1 MGLTAKS
8 TGIYAFLEDLNQSSV
23 KADAIIAL
31 AGNPNTGKSTVFNGL
46 TGLNQ
51 HTGNWP
57 GKTVVLAKGNYLYRH
72 KNITLVDL
80 PGTYS
85 LLANSA
91 DEQVARDF
99 ICFGDPDAT
108 VVVADATCLER
119 NLNLVLQVMEITPKT
134 ILCLNLID
142 EAKRKKIEID
152 IAALENILGIPVIPT
167 AARNKTGLKEL
178 REAIH
183 QTVFGKRCNHP
194 KPMVYSENIE
204 VAIEKIQAEVEN
216 LFQGRI
222 NSRWVALRLLDGDT
236 TIIQEMRNY
245 LQRMEPKDQPVSETY
260 KEVECCG
267 SLGSRV

>member
-1 MGLTAKS
+1 
-8 TGIYAFLEDLNQSSV
+8 
-23 KADAIIAL
+23 
-31 AGNPNTGKSTVFNGL
+31 VFNGL

-57 GKTVVLAKGNYLYRH
+57 GKTVVLAKGNYQH
-72 KNITLVDL
+72 KNQSITLVDL

-134 ILCLNLID
+134 VLCVNLVD

-152 IAALENILGIPVIPT
+152 CSKLENILGIPVIST
-167 AARNKTGLKEL
+167 AAREKVGLNDLKDT
-178 REAIH
+178 IH
-183 QTVFGKRCNHP
+183 KVAFGKESLQP
-194 KPMVYSENIE
+194 KQIVYNEGLEAAINQIQGD
-204 VAIEKIQAEVEN
+204 VAI
-216 LFQGRI
+216 LLQGKF

-236 TIIQEMRNY
+236 TIITEMKNY
-245 LQRMEPKDQPVSETY
+245 LQRI
-260 KEVECCG
+260 G
-267 SLGSRV
+267 LAN

>member
-8 TGIYAFLEDLNQSSV
+8 TGIYAFLEELNQTPV
-23 KADAIIAL
+23 KADAVIAL

-57 GKTVVLAKGNYLYRH
+57 GKTVVLAKGSYHHQH
-72 KNITLVDL
+72 KNIILVDL

-99 ICFGDPDAT
+99 ICFGNPDAT

-134 ILCLNLID
+134 ILCVNLMD
-142 EAKRKKIEID
+142 EAKRKKMEINCD
-152 IAALENILGIPVIPT
+152 ELEKILGIPVIPT
-167 AARNKTGLKEL
+167 VARDKVGLNDLKD
-178 REAIH
+178 AVH
-183 QTVFGKRCNHP
+183 QVVFRYSGNQP
-194 KPMVYSENIE
+194 KQMLYNESIE
-204 VAIEKIQAEVEN
+204 TAVDEIQGDVER
-216 LFQGRI
+216 LFQGKI
-222 NSRWVALRLLDGDT
+222 NSRWVALRLLDGDE
-236 TIIQEMRNY
+236 TIIDEMLHY
-245 LQRMEPKDQPVSETY
+245 LGRIQP
-260 KEVECCG
+260 
-267 SLGSRV
+267 L

>member
-1 MGLTAKS
+1 MGLTTQS
-8 TGIYAFLEDLNQSSV
+8 TGIYAFLEELNQNSG
-23 KADAIIAL
+23 KADAVIAL

-57 GKTVVLAKGNYLYRH
+57 GKTVVLAKGNYEYH
-72 KNITLVDL
+72 QKNITMVDL

-85 LLANSA
+85 LLANST

-152 IAALENILGIPVIPT
+152 SAKLESLLGIPVIPT
-167 AARNKTGLKEL
+167 AAREKIGLNEL
-178 REAIH
+178 KEAIH
-183 QTVFGKRCNHP
+183 KVAFGKKCNQP
-194 KPMVYSENIE
+194 KRMVYHDSIE
-204 VAIEKIQAEVEN
+204 AAVYKIQEEVET
-216 LFQGRI
+216 LFKGKF

-236 TIIQEMRNY
+236 TIIHEMYHY
-245 LQRMEPKDQPVSETY
+245 LQRMQSKDQLVFEKY
-260 KEVECCG
+260 GEVECCD
-267 SLGSRV
+267 SFRNTV

>member
-1 MGLTAKS
+1 MGLTAQS
-8 TGIYAFLEDLNQSSV
+8 TGVYAFLEELNQNSGGQG
-23 KADAIIAL
+23 DAVIAL

-57 GKTVVLAKGNYLYRH
+57 GKTVLLAKGNYRH
-72 KNITLVDL
+72 KNKNITLVDL

-119 NLNLVLQVMEITPKT
+119 NLNLALQVMEITPKT

-142 EAKRKKIEID
+142 EARRKKIEVD
-152 IAALENILGIPVIPT
+152 CFKLEELLGIPVIAT
-167 AARNKTGLKEL
+167 AARDKIGLDQLKDVV
-178 REAIH
+178 H
-183 QTVFGKRCNHP
+183 QVAFGKIRTQP
-194 KPMVYSENIE
+194 KRLIYNEELEAAIAQVQNEIE
-204 VAIEKIQAEVEN
+204 PLLGGK
-216 LFQGRI
+216 F
-222 NSRWVALRLLDGDT
+222 NSRWAALRLLDGDAT
-236 TIIQEMRNY
+236 LAAEILDY
-245 LQRMEPKDQPVSETY
+245 LQRKQPVQEPLLL
-260 KEVECCG
+260 KGREAECYE
-267 SLGSRV
+267 

>member
-8 TGIYAFLEDLNQSSV
+8 TGVYAFLEELNQNPGG
-23 KADAIIAL
+23 KADAVIAL

-57 GKTVVLAKGNYLYRH
+57 GKTVLLAKGNYQHRD

-99 ICFGDPDAT
+99 ICFGEPDAT

-119 NLNLVLQVMEITPKT
+119 NLNLVLQVMEITPQT

-142 EAKRKKIEID
+142 EARRKKIEVD
-152 IAALENILGIPVIPT
+152 CGKLQELLGIPVIAT
-167 AARNKTGLKEL
+167 AARDKVGLNEL
-178 REAIH
+178 KDAVHQVAFDKIRLQPQRLTYNEALETALAQI
-183 QTVFGKRCNHP
+183 Q
-194 KPMVYSENIE
+194 SEIE
-204 VAIEKIQAEVEN
+204 PLLA
-216 LFQGRI
+216 GRF
-222 NSRWVALRLLDGDT
+222 NSRWAALRLLDGDT
-236 TIIQEMRNY
+236 TLAAAILHY
-245 LQRMEPKDQPVSETY
+245 LQRKERVQEPLLLNGGEA
-260 KEVECCG
+260 ECYE
-267 SLGSRV
+267 